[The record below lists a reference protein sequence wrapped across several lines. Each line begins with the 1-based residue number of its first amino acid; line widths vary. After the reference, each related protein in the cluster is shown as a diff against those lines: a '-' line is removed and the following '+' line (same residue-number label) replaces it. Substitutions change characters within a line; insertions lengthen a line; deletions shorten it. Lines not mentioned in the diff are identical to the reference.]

1 MFGRKKRFST
11 SRFVERAIELD
22 TFQLFTSRCLTVA
35 ISKIST
41 GSTLSH
47 SDQRYASAIGVLH
60 DERGDGQPLL
70 PVKVEFDF
78 YGRSEKVGWG
88 SIEIYDKRGMATP
101 FPYEA
106 TIFIPDRDGN
116 FFSTVQKAAEH
127 AAISGNRSEEHTSEL
142 QSLMRIP

>member
-11 SRFVERAIELD
+11 SRFVERAIEFD

-47 SDQRYASAIGVLH
+47 SDQGYASAIGVLH

-70 PVKVEFDF
+70 PVKGAFDF
-78 YGRSEKVGWG
+78 YDRSEKVGWG
-88 SIEIYDKRGMATP
+88 SIEIHDKRRMATP
-101 FPYEA
+101 L
-106 TIFIPDRDGN
+106 DRKRTRRKCRYSCNIG
-116 FFSTVQKAAEH
+116 
-127 AAISGNRSEEHTSEL
+127 
-142 QSLMRIP
+142 

>member
-70 PVKVEFDF
+70 PVKVE
-78 YGRSEKVGWG
+78 
-88 SIEIYDKRGMATP
+88 
-101 FPYEA
+101 
-106 TIFIPDRDGN
+106 
-116 FFSTVQKAAEH
+116 
-127 AAISGNRSEEHTSEL
+127 RSEEHTSEL
-142 QSLMRIP
+142 QSLMRISYAVLRLKK